1 MSTNNISF
9 NEEIRNICCGCLF
22 EVLLM
27 SIQNIGFHGK
37 IRNISILS
45 G

>member
-9 NEEIRNICCGCLF
+9 NEEIRNIYCGYP
-22 EVLLM
+22 
-27 SIQNIGFHGK
+27 SIQNIGFHGE